1 MDLSLRPQC
10 QADKF
15 INFELNMAAKS
26 FLFGLG
32 IFKPT
37 DEMTLSIYDEVIIA
51 IVFYCQYYNRINYMI
66 L

>member
-1 MDLSLRPQC
+1 
-10 QADKF
+10 
-15 INFELNMAAKS
+15 MAAKS